1 MALTES
7 YMLPLGSQAP
17 DFKLPDVVTNK
28 DRSLQELKGE
38 KGSLVIFICNHCP
51 YVVHLMDAI
60 VETAK
65 IFSHKGINTITIS
78 SNSII
83 SHPQDGPEEMNNL
96 ALEKK
101 FSFPYLF
108 DSTQK
113 VAHEYLAACTPDFYL
128 FDENLSLVY
137 RGRYD
142 ASRPGNDIPVTGND
156 LHKACDNMLNNN
168 PIEELQYPSM
178 GCNIKWHQG
187 NSPEEKSKN

>member
-38 KGSLVIFICNHCP
+38 KGSLVIFMCNHCP

-83 SHPQDGPEEMNNL
+83 SHPQDGPEEMNKL

-108 DSTQK
+108 
-113 VAHEYLAACTPDFYL
+113 F
-128 FDENLSLVY
+128 
-137 RGRYD
+137 
-142 ASRPGNDIPVTGND
+142 
-156 LHKACDNMLNNN
+156 
-168 PIEELQYPSM
+168 
-178 GCNIKWHQG
+178 
-187 NSPEEKSKN
+187 